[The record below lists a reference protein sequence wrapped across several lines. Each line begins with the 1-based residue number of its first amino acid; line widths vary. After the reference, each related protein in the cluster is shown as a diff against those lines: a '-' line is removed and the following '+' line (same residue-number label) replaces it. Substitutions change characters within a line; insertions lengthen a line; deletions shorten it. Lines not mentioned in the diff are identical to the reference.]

1 MVNDHDESYYARKPY
16 YVSVQAGS
24 ILEDPEATAYELAIT
39 ANEEELNRLQE
50 LFEEYATMDEA
61 SMLHFGKN
69 PFGAAVTDNDA
80 QLNAGTDGILL
91 DIYRL
96 LYELGTPETKNHI
109 STMGLFRE
117 GSLG

>member
-24 ILEDPEATAYELAIT
+24 ILEDPEAAAYELAIT

-61 SMLHFGKN
+61 QTGHFFIT
-69 PFGAAVTDNDA
+69 PYSSASDR
-80 QLNAGTDGILL
+80 QMNAGTDGILI

-109 STMGLFRE
+109 ATMGLFRE
-117 GSLG
+117 GSLR